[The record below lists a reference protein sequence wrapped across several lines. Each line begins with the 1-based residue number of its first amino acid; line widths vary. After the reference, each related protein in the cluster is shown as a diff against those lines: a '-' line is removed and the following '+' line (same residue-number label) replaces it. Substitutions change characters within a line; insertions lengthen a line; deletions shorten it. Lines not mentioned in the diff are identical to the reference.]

1 MAIQLNNRVQNYSFE
16 QGLTNWVAVNTVVS
30 SVSKS
35 GFQSARLLAGLPN
48 ASLQQ
53 AVLASPGEGLY
64 TSVSVSFPFTGTS
77 PVVVLTVNFFNG
89 SGAYLGNGFTLVVP
103 PGFFTNSQWQV
114 FEGVTTSAPAGTAS
128 AQISI
133 SLAPQPA
140 TNSILIEDVI
150 LMSAVDL
157 TANVTGP
164 TGATGATGSDG
175 QTGPTGRTGATGA
188 TGASGVTGGTGAT
201 GVTGATGATG
211 VNGVTGVTGGTG
223 ATGATGSSGAAGATG
238 ATGAMGATG
247 GTGATG
253 VTGAIGATGA
263 NGATGVTGGTGATG
277 ATGRTGATGV
287 TGATG
292 ATGVN
297 GATGVTG
304 VTGVTGGTGAT
315 GANGVTGGIGPTG
328 TTGSTGAVG
337 VTGAIGAT
345 GVSGATGVTGV
356 TGGTGATGPT
366 GATGVT
372 GVTGATGVTG
382 VTGENGATGETG
394 ATGDTGATGA
404 TGVTGATGDIST
416 IEIVSTAQRYFH
428 FPPADLDLSSS
439 VTIPAEEFSDDD
451 GNSVT
456 EFAGLGTNS
465 FNNLFINGLV
475 QPGNL
480 YSISPGMLFFPAQS
494 GGIFAGTPIIIET
507 VQFHLQVQ
515 AR

>member
-16 QGLTNWVAVNTVVS
+16 QGLTNWIAVNTVIS

-64 TSVSVSFPFTGTS
+64 TSVSISFPFTGTS

-89 SGAYLGNGFTLVVP
+89 SGVYLGNGFTLVVP

-140 TNSILIEDVI
+140 TNSILIDDVI

-157 TANVTGP
+157 TASVTGP
-164 TGATGATGSDG
+164 TGATGATGADG
-175 QTGPTGRTGATGA
+175 QTGPTGR
-188 TGASGVTGGTGAT
+188 
-201 GVTGATGATG
+201 
-211 VNGVTGVTGGTG
+211 
-223 ATGATGSSGAAGATG
+223 
-238 ATGAMGATG
+238 
-247 GTGATG
+247 TGATG

-263 NGATGVTGGTGATG
+263 NGATGA
-277 ATGRTGATGV
+277 
-287 TGATG
+287 
-292 ATGVN
+292 
-297 GATGVTG
+297 
-304 VTGVTGGTGAT
+304 
-315 GANGVTGGIGPTG
+315 
-328 TTGSTGAVG
+328 GS
-337 VTGAIGAT
+337 
-345 GVSGATGVTGV
+345 
-356 TGGTGATGPT
+356 TGPT
-366 GATGVT
+366 GAAGSS
-372 GVTGATGVTG
+372 GA
-382 VTGENGATGETG
+382 A
-394 ATGDTGATGA
+394 GATGA
-404 TGVTGATGDIST
+404 TGVTGGTGSAGATGATGDIST
-416 IEIVSTAQRYFH
+416 VEIVSIANRYFH

-439 VTIPAEEFSDDD
+439 VTIPAGEFSDDD

-475 QPGNL
+475 QPGYL
-480 YSISPGMLFFPAQS
+480 YSVSPGMLFFPAQS

-515 AR
+515 AK